1 MEMSTV
7 ESEWGCKEVSNLQ
20 IIIYDSYLA
29 SYRTITLDKNL
40 RVSYHINN
48 FGKRSID
55 IITTIMN
62 PFLWNAILQPEQH
75 YSYKIIAE
83 DIIRTVDGKDRSI
96 KTEYRDFPLVELE
109 WSVDAEGSPAVYK
122 ICFKD
127 YEQ

>member
-20 IIIYDSYLA
+20 IIIYDSYLIP
-29 SYRTITLDKNL
+29 YRTITLDKNL

-48 FGKRSID
+48 FGKRSIY
-55 IITTIMN
+55 IETIIMN
-62 PFLWNAILQPEQH
+62 PFLLNAILQPDQH
-75 YSYKIIAE
+75 YSYKIIAK
-83 DIIRTVDGKDRSI
+83 DIIRTMDGKDLSI
-96 KTEYRDFPLVELE
+96 NTEYQDFPLVELE
-109 WSVDAEGSPAVYK
+109 WTVDAEGTPATYK